1 MSAMNKIGQENTSI
15 HSVNVYMFR
24 SAISGITGAGGKKM
38 FTPLEQVF
46 LQMLLTDQGEFND
59 MVLDFDF
66 FKEFVEM
73 PDEDES

>member
-1 MSAMNKIGQENTSI
+1 
-15 HSVNVYMFR
+15 
-24 SAISGITGAGGKKM
+24 M

-66 FKEFVEM
+66 FKVFVEM

>member
-1 MSAMNKIGQENTSI
+1 
-15 HSVNVYMFR
+15 
-24 SAISGITGAGGKKM
+24 M

-46 LQMLLTDQGEFND
+46 LQMLLTDQGEIND

-66 FKEFVEM
+66 FKKFVEM

>member
-1 MSAMNKIGQENTSI
+1 
-15 HSVNVYMFR
+15 
-24 SAISGITGAGGKKM
+24 M

-66 FKEFVEM
+66 FKEFVQM